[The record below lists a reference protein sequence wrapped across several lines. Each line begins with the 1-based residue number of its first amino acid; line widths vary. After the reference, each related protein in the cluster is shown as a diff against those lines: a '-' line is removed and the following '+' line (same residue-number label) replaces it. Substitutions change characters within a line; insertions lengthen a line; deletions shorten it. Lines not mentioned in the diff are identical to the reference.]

1 MKVAGPRMHLIV
13 AVSENMGIGK
23 DNALPWRLK
32 SEMKY
37 FAQMTRTT
45 VDPNK
50 KESGCSF
57 ITRTRGTCTVED
69 RKSYNFLKYNLPLF
83 FAVRVH
89 LLKCMPES
97 WFLFICF

>member
-1 MKVAGPRMHLIV
+1 MHLIV

-45 VDPNK
+45 TDPNK
-50 KESGCSF
+50 KESEHFTVIHKKKTFFKNFSSFKKAQLVVTSNYLINHLYLSLFSHFIF
-57 ITRTRGTCTVED
+57 ITFV
-69 RKSYNFLKYNLPLF
+69 PL
-83 FAVRVH
+83 
-89 LLKCMPES
+89 
-97 WFLFICF
+97 

>member
-1 MKVAGPRMHLIV
+1 MLFSEGIKKMKAAGPRMHLIV

-50 KESGCSF
+50 KELGCSL
-57 ITRTRGTCTVED
+57 IICRRYE
-69 RKSYNFLKYNLPLF
+69 NLSLF
-83 FAVRVH
+83 
-89 LLKCMPES
+89 K
-97 WFLFICF
+97 ICF

>member
-1 MKVAGPRMHLIV
+1 MKAAGPRMHLIV

-50 KESGCSF
+50 KESGCSL
-57 ITRTRGTCTVED
+57 ITCTCTVED
-69 RKSYNFLKYNLPLF
+69 RKSYNFLKHNLPLF
-83 FAVRVH
+83 FAVRIH
-89 LLKCMPES
+89 LLKCMPETAES
-97 WFLFICF
+97 C

>member
-1 MKVAGPRMHLIV
+1 MKGAGPRMHLIV

-45 VDPNK
+45 VNPNK
-50 KESGCSF
+50 KESGSNLCYGYGEEGRF
-57 ITRTRGTCTVED
+57 PTY
-69 RKSYNFLKYNLPLF
+69 RKYTFVYLF
-83 FAVRVH
+83 FAIELKDKPTRMYAGK
-89 LLKCMPES
+89 LLV
-97 WFLFICF
+97 FF

>member
-1 MKVAGPRMHLIV
+1 MPGVIVYDVGYYAIFRKHKKMKAAGPRMHLIV

-50 KESGCSF
+50 KGSGCSL
-57 ITRTRGTCTVED
+57 I
-69 RKSYNFLKYNLPLF
+69 Y
-83 FAVRVH
+83 
-89 LLKCMPES
+89 
-97 WFLFICF
+97 I

>member
-1 MKVAGPRMHLIV
+1 MKIPAPRMHLIV

-45 VDPNK
+45 TDPNK
-50 KESGCSF
+50 KESEHF
-57 ITRTRGTCTVED
+57 NTQEENIFN
-69 RKSYNFLKYNLPLF
+69 KL
-83 FAVRVH
+83 
-89 LLKCMPES
+89 
-97 WFLFICF
+97 FLFQKSSVSCY

>member
-1 MKVAGPRMHLIV
+1 MHLIV

-45 VDPNK
+45 TDPNK
-50 KESGCSF
+50 KESEHFNTHENDIFFYKTF
-57 ITRTRGTCTVED
+57 IKKTTL
-69 RKSYNFLKYNLPLF
+69 KILKY
-83 FAVRVH
+83 
-89 LLKCMPES
+89 LKAKTV
-97 WFLFICF
+97 LKNR

>member
-1 MKVAGPRMHLIV
+1 MKAAGPRMHLIV

-50 KESGCSF
+50 KESGCS
-57 ITRTRGTCTVED
+57 IIVYEIED
-69 RKSYNFLKYNLPLF
+69 RKITTFK
-83 FAVRVH
+83 
-89 LLKCMPES
+89 
-97 WFLFICF
+97 ICF

>member
-1 MKVAGPRMHLIV
+1 MKIPAPRMHLIV

-45 VDPNK
+45 TDPNK
-50 KESGCSF
+50 KESEHFNTHENDIFLQNFSSF
-57 ITRTRGTCTVED
+57 KKSSVVTTTCLY
-69 RKSYNFLKYNLPLF
+69 SAILFL
-83 FAVRVH
+83 
-89 LLKCMPES
+89 
-97 WFLFICF
+97 

>member
-1 MKVAGPRMHLIV
+1 MKIPAPRMHLIV

-45 VDPNK
+45 TDPNK
-50 KESGCSF
+50 KESEHFNTHENDIFFLQNFSSF
-57 ITRTRGTCTVED
+57 KKSSVVTTTCLY
-69 RKSYNFLKYNLPLF
+69 SAILFL
-83 FAVRVH
+83 
-89 LLKCMPES
+89 
-97 WFLFICF
+97 

>member
-45 VDPNK
+45 LDPNK
-50 KESGCSF
+50 KESGCSL
-57 ITRTRGTCTVED
+57 IICR
-69 RKSYNFLKYNLPLF
+69 RKEILQLF
-83 FAVRVH
+83 NVH
-89 LLKCMPES
+89 CFSQLINLLKCMPES
-97 WFLFICF
+97 C